1 MKSVSIVG
9 TSHRGF
15 PEVCGFGTLTGVGFF
30 LAFPGLTDDVLAA
43 GTALVAP
50 FAASFAVSFDSG
62 VAALDVRGSSA
73 FLGDFGSGTAAGSC
87 RWDDVVFSTSLVAAS
102 TDVRHVKTVGTM
114 ARQTH
119 GRRGPLRASLSAALV
134 LFLSGLMF
142 VANARLTSGEETRH
156 PENFGQL
163 VEQESARGDD
173 LFAEVEGLRAS
184 IKDLTA
190 LADAQVPRVAPEM
203 AVRSAIA
210 TGSAPHVGPGISV
223 TLQDAPASRIQ
234 PEGITPDDLVVHQE
248 DLEGVINALW
258 AGGAEAMT
266 LAGQRVTSLSAF
278 RCVGNVLSLH
288 GRVYSPPYEVRAI
301 GDPDRLMD
309 ALDASKPVGLYRQY
323 VEYVG
328 LGWEVRTLDSME
340 LPAYDGTLNLQFAEV
355 PDGTEIYR

>member
-1 MKSVSIVG
+1 
-9 TSHRGF
+9 
-15 PEVCGFGTLTGVGFF
+15 
-30 LAFPGLTDDVLAA
+30 
-43 GTALVAP
+43 
-50 FAASFAVSFDSG
+50 
-62 VAALDVRGSSA
+62 
-73 FLGDFGSGTAAGSC
+73 
-87 RWDDVVFSTSLVAAS
+87 
-102 TDVRHVKTVGTM
+102 
-114 ARQTH
+114 
-119 GRRGPLRASLSAALV
+119 
-134 LFLSGLMF
+134 MF

-163 VEQESARGDD
+163 VEQESERGDD

-184 IKDLTA
+184 IQDLTA
-190 LADAQVPRVAPEM
+190 LADAQVPRVSPEM
-203 AVRSAIA
+203 AVRSAVA
-210 TGSAPHVGPGISV
+210 TGSAPLAGPGLSV

-309 ALDASKPVGLYRQY
+309 ALDASVPVGLYRQY

-340 LPAYDGTLNLQFAEV
+340 LPAYDGTLNLQFAAV